1 METIN
6 NENTKVF
13 HVSTKSETRPL
24 DRETILSG
32 TKIYSM
38 GVKDILVDNPE
49 YEFVFL
55 PYIDYKN
62 VRKRMTEE
70 ENRSLVVSF
79 FTRDDDTE
87 KFEPVVS
94 SKRLDDL
101 YVGINRRDID
111 TINLITNHLTE
122 MIDNACKNLQ
132 AVQETENLMVLYD
145 NVFRNYHFVDG
156 LLYKFT
162 SEDFL
167 SDGNVRYLN
176 GVAAPYETGKLVESR
191 EGTIYISESVINY
204 IEENN
209 SSKYTSKDRK
219 RLSKA
224 KKFVYNEGN
233 MSNVSRKK
241 NDNVEKTY
249 RKLEFDMTQQEDVL
263 LYGKLIEDVLRFEK
277 NRLQSIIRSSIAD
290 MELSQIED
298 SIYSVRSQ
306 TPDPTVESK
315 DDIYYLIPL
324 SSEKFEELP
333 YSDRT
338 AIKFQIVDLDGKVYG
353 FQEIHQLLHGEIS
366 EEGLYIANR
375 ISEVNG
381 EIIMKMDSD
390 IQIYKRMPDGSFKPF
405 ETVLLK
411 KREGVKVLTLNNT
424 NK

>member
-1 METIN
+1 
-6 NENTKVF
+6 
-13 HVSTKSETRPL
+13 
-24 DRETILSG
+24 
-32 TKIYSM
+32 
-38 GVKDILVDNPE
+38 
-49 YEFVFL
+49 
-55 PYIDYKN
+55 
-62 VRKRMTEE
+62 MTEE

-176 GVAAPYETGKLVESR
+176 GVAAPYETGKLVESH

-233 MSNVSRKK
+233 MSNISRKK